1 MRNFIT
7 FALLCFSLAG
17 FAQTEEN
24 VEKNDQKINELNKRL
39 DNLLGTSK
47 TISGDSVE
55 FKLDLLFKEI
65 QSLKVEMQLLLNAVD
80 EINGNGVTSS
90 ATYSDS
96 DKSKLD
102 KINARF
108 QEIEAGE
115 YYVVLA
121 SGKSKVQAE
130 RYVSRYE
137 HTQKL
142 RVVKNAKG
150 TWFHVII
157 DQAQDMRSAIETSSA
172 IRKKDVKDA
181 WWVTGKKLKDI

>member
-7 FALLCFSLAG
+7 LTLLCFSLAG

-39 DNLLGTSK
+39 DNLLGTPKS
-47 TISGDSVE
+47 ISGDSVE

-65 QSLKVEMQLLLNAVD
+65 QSLRAEMQSLFNSIDDIKANV
-80 EINGNGVTSS
+80 VTSS
-90 ATYSDS
+90 TSNQS
-96 DKSKLD
+96 NLD
-102 KINARF
+102 KMNAKF
-108 QEIEAGE
+108 EEIEAGE

-121 SGKSKVQAE
+121 SRKSKERAE
-130 RYVSRYE
+130 SYVARYE

-142 RVVKNAKG
+142 KIVQNMKG
-150 TWFHVII
+150 SWFHVII
-157 DQAQDMRSAIETSSA
+157 DQAQDMRSAIETASA
-172 IRKKDVKDA
+172 IREKDVKDA

>member
-1 MRNFIT
+1 M
-7 FALLCFSLAG
+7 
-17 FAQTEEN
+17 
-24 VEKNDQKINELNKRL
+24 
-39 DNLLGTSK
+39 
-47 TISGDSVE
+47 
-55 FKLDLLFKEI
+55 
-65 QSLKVEMQLLLNAVD
+65 
-80 EINGNGVTSS
+80 
-90 ATYSDS
+90 
-96 DKSKLD
+96 
-102 KINARF
+102 NARF

>member
-65 QSLKVEMQLLLNAVD
+65 QSLKAEMQLLLNAVD

-90 ATYSDS
+90 ATYSD
-96 DKSKLD
+96 
-102 KINARF
+102 
-108 QEIEAGE
+108 
-115 YYVVLA
+115 
-121 SGKSKVQAE
+121 
-130 RYVSRYE
+130 
-137 HTQKL
+137 
-142 RVVKNAKG
+142 
-150 TWFHVII
+150 
-157 DQAQDMRSAIETSSA
+157 
-172 IRKKDVKDA
+172 
-181 WWVTGKKLKDI
+181 